1 MTNMQKL
8 KHNKVIIQG
17 IRGIPAAHGGFET
30 FAEYLALYLVKKG
43 WIVTVYCQGEPDA
56 EYSETT
62 WNGVNLITI
71 PEQNEGA
78 FGTVRFDYNAVI
90 HSLKHNSLVLT
101 LGYNTAI
108 FSLFYRLKGIPN
120 VINMDGIEWRR
131 DKWGAIAKS
140 WFWLNERFGCWFGN
154 RLVADHP
161 AIADHLATRVSRDK
175 IETIAYGGL
184 EVLSSDVSLIEPFG
198 IHPGGYAVVIARPE
212 PENSLLEIV
221 KGFSSSVRGKK
232 LVILGKY
239 DNKNAYHREV
249 LNAASSE
256 VLFLG
261 AIYDVKVVSALR
273 FFATCYVHGHTV
285 GGTNPSL
292 VESLGTGNAI
302 VAHDNKFNRWVAK
315 DGAIYFKSE
324 ADISNAFEQVFTD
337 DELVKTL
344 SLATRKNFN
353 EHFQWEQILMQYE
366 ELLLQYVNS

>member
-140 WFWLNERFGCWFGN
+140 
-154 RLVADHP
+154 
-161 AIADHLATRVSRDK
+161 
-175 IETIAYGGL
+175 
-184 EVLSSDVSLIEPFG
+184 
-198 IHPGGYAVVIARPE
+198 
-212 PENSLLEIV
+212 
-221 KGFSSSVRGKK
+221 
-232 LVILGKY
+232 
-239 DNKNAYHREV
+239 
-249 LNAASSE
+249 
-256 VLFLG
+256 
-261 AIYDVKVVSALR
+261 
-273 FFATCYVHGHTV
+273 
-285 GGTNPSL
+285 
-292 VESLGTGNAI
+292 
-302 VAHDNKFNRWVAK
+302 
-315 DGAIYFKSE
+315 
-324 ADISNAFEQVFTD
+324 
-337 DELVKTL
+337 
-344 SLATRKNFN
+344 
-353 EHFQWEQILMQYE
+353 
-366 ELLLQYVNS
+366 

>member
-1 MTNMQKL
+1 M
-8 KHNKVIIQG
+8 
-17 IRGIPAAHGGFET
+17 
-30 FAEYLALYLVKKG
+30 
-43 WIVTVYCQGEPDA
+43 
-56 EYSETT
+56 
-62 WNGVNLITI
+62 
-71 PEQNEGA
+71 
-78 FGTVRFDYNAVI
+78 
-90 HSLKHNSLVLT
+90 
-101 LGYNTAI
+101 
-108 FSLFYRLKGIPN
+108 
-120 VINMDGIEWRR
+120 
-131 DKWGAIAKS
+131 
-140 WFWLNERFGCWFGN
+140 
-154 RLVADHP
+154 
-161 AIADHLATRVSRDK
+161 
-175 IETIAYGGL
+175 
-184 EVLSSDVSLIEPFG
+184 
-198 IHPGGYAVVIARPE
+198 VIARPE